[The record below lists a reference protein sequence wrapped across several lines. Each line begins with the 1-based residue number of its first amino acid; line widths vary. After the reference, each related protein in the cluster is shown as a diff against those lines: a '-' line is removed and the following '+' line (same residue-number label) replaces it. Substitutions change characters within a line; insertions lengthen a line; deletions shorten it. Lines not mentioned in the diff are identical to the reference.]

1 MSGRKDSIMT
11 KRNSVTVNG
20 IEYGINS
27 KRKLVIYSV
36 DSIVLPEEFVCLDKD
51 VSKIKIET
59 NLERSAEG
67 MIEFLSKLYI
77 GNSPMDTDWK
87 KVGEWPTAY
96 DHAKESYIRAYLD
109 FGEDSI
115 IIIKK
120 IRNTISISKVEKRW

>member
-1 MSGRKDSIMT
+1 MT
-11 KRNSVTVNG
+11 KRNSVIVNG

-51 VSKIKIET
+51 VTKIKVET
-59 NLERSAEG
+59 NLEKSLEG
-67 MIEFLSKLYI
+67 MIEFPSKLYI

-87 KVGEWPTAY
+87 KVDEYPTAY
-96 DHAKESYIRAYLD
+96 DHTKESYIRAYLD

-115 IIIKK
+115 IVIKK
-120 IRNTISISKVEKRW
+120 IRNTICIYRKGKRVVIR